1 MSTGDAIFA
10 DLPTVPNIGS
20 TGASLF
26 GMSDESAKV
35 KFWYYN
41 GCTIHT
47 HVIDAQ
53 SRATPDTRLVSKF
66 SQLIKK
72 ISL

>member
-1 MSTGDAIFA
+1 MPKMSTGDAIFA

-35 KFWYYN
+35 KFLQKYN
-41 GCTIHT
+41 IL
-47 HVIDAQ
+47 IN
-53 SRATPDTRLVSKF
+53 SRGGQVT
-66 SQLIKK
+66 
-72 ISL
+72 